1 MEAFWSAGTCH
12 RFVLLGRYYVHSSDQ
27 SGDKSPHSKELLGGN
42 EVKYAGC
49 VLILLL
55 MATFCVR
62 AQQPLSPW
70 LSDSERERFE
80 TLRRSG
86 LDALYNIDYDKAQR
100 DFKEI
105 VQLYPNHPGGYQLL
119 AARVW
124 IKTLYES
131 RRLQSSL
138 YSSESFYTNGDD
150 KVDPQVVAEFR
161 SLTRE
166 AKRLA
171 EAKLKQDP
179 NNVEALDF
187 LAVTEGLKASFEEAV
202 ERRHLAALRD
212 GNDAVDHHRAVLKL
226 DPKFIDAQLT
236 VGLYEYVVGS
246 LPLHIKIIAG
256 VTGFHGSK
264 KRGLAMIE
272 QVTKEGRWSRDDAK
286 TLLILL
292 YTREKRFAD
301 ALALTRD
308 LSAKY
313 PRNYLFRLET
323 ADALVSMA
331 EAKRK
336 AKDVV
341 AATQA
346 EKEAFATFDELLR
359 DRAVRDTA
367 ARALDLIHFKYGE
380 VLLLAGQQDRAAKE
394 FLAATRIERAEPGLV
409 TMAHLYAAR
418 AFDVAGKREEALTQ
432 YKEVLARPNVYDA
445 HDEAKKGLRQAYK
458 AEQSQG
464 PEAGTGGEKLG
475 AVQQH

>member
-1 MEAFWSAGTCH
+1 MNYFAC
-12 RFVLLGRYYVHSSDQ
+12 
-27 SGDKSPHSKELLGGN
+27 
-42 EVKYAGC
+42 
-49 VLILLL
+49 ILVILFS
-55 MATFCVR
+55 ATFLVQG
-62 AQQPLSPW
+62 QQPLSTW
-70 LSDSERERFE
+70 LGETERTRFE

-86 LDALYNIDYDKAQR
+86 IEALYNLDYDKAQH

-105 VQLYPNHPGGYQLL
+105 ASLYPAHPGGPQLL
-119 AARVW
+119 ATRVW
-124 IKTLYES
+124 IKTLYET

-150 KVDPQVVAEFR
+150 KVDPKVVEEFR
-161 SLTRE
+161 RLTRE

-179 NNVEALDF
+179 KNVEALDS
-187 LAVTEGLKASFEEAV
+187 LATTEGLKASFEEAV
-202 ERRHLAALRD
+202 ERRHFAALRD

-246 LPLHIKIIAG
+246 LPLPIKIIAG

-264 KRGLAMIE
+264 KRGLAMLE
-272 QVTKEGRWSRDDAK
+272 QVTKEGRWSKDDAR

-292 YTREKRFAD
+292 YTREQRFAD

-336 AKDVV
+336 AKDIA

-367 ARALDLIHFKYGE
+367 VRALDLIHFKYGE
-380 VLLLAGQQDRAAKE
+380 VLLLAGQQDRAARE
-394 FLAATRIERAEPGLV
+394 FLAATKVERAEPGLV

-418 AFDVAGKREEALTQ
+418 AFDVGGKREEAVAH
-432 YKEVLARPNVYDA
+432 YKEVLARPNVYDS
-445 HDEAKKGLRQAYK
+445 HDEAKKGLRQAYR
-458 AEQSQG
+458 AEQGQG
-464 PEAGTGGEKLG
+464 QDTGAGGEKVG
-475 AVQQH
+475 SVQQQ